1 MATIIKT
8 ITKKELQELIFL
20 KSDVMFNN
28 MEKEKRKVLLEKACR
43 MSNGVNA
50 NKARIV
56 FACSDGIKKIE
67 TRIISLNKSSIIL
80 KGVSSLPI
88 KSIIGVTV
96 IQD

>member
-8 ITKKELQELIFL
+8 VNKKELQGLNYL
-20 KSDVMFNN
+20 KSDVLFNN
-28 MEKEKRKVLLEKACR
+28 MEKEKRKILLEKAYR

-67 TRIISLNKSSIIL
+67 TRIISLNKTSVIL